1 MAQRGQRVFAG
12 FFAVLFL
19 ITSSALTVLV
29 IWTLANQNNG
39 SSSNNQTNTNNTN
52 TSNNKTATNAA
63 GTKLAGFTPV
73 SSVPVLKETD
83 LQVGTGPTVKSGDNV
98 TVNYTGAVASTGII
112 FQSTETSGG
121 QPVPLSLNNVITGWK
136 LGIPG
141 MKVGGTRQL
150 LIPAGLAY
158 GASPPPNSGIPANAD
173 LVFNVTVEKIN

>member
-19 ITSSALTVLV
+19 VTSSALTVVV
-29 IWTLANQNNG
+29 IWTLASQG
-39 SSSNNQTNTNNTN
+39 SSNNSSN
-52 TSNNKTATNAA
+52 SNNSNSNSQASTNAA

-73 SSVPVLKETD
+73 ASVPMFKETD
-83 LQVGTGPTVKSGDNV
+83 LQVGSGAAVKSGATV
-98 TVNYTGAVASTGII
+98 TVNYTGAVASTGTI

-121 QPVPLSLNNVITGWK
+121 QPVTLSLSNVITGWQ

-150 LIPAGLAY
+150 LIPASMAY
-158 GASPPPNSGIPANAD
+158 GANPPSGSGIPANAA
-173 LVFNVTVEKIN
+173 LVFNVTVEKID